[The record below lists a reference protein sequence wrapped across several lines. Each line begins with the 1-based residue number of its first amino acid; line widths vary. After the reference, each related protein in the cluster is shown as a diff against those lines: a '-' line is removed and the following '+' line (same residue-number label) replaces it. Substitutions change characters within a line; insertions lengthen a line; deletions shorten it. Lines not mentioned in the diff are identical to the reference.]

1 MRTARAVPESR
12 AANEAWERDRE
23 EKQVCRLRLASEGAG
38 VDGADGTGDR
48 RGRGWCGSRRVEA
61 LGCEQASGKRRTGL
75 GVVLTTPGL
84 GPGDCLWV
92 KRPVLSGGVCPSALH
107 GDWVRRLLITASPSL
122 QGQGRGAALG
132 SGHTHVP
139 ALQTATAWFFLF
151 LGLIYLFWLRWA
163 FVAGPGF
170 LWLQRTGASPHC
182 GARAAHCGGA
192 SSCRRRLQAHGLD
205 SLRRV

>member
-1 MRTARAVPESR
+1 MGNLTPHACRNSELACCDEDRTSR
-12 AANEAWERDRE
+12 AREPGSQTRRRREIRKRSRFAGCAWLLKVLELMEQTGRE
-23 EKQVCRLRLASEGAG
+23 
-38 VDGADGTGDR
+38 TR

-84 GPGDCLWV
+84 GPRDCLRV

-139 ALQTATAWFFLF
+139 ALQTATA
-151 LGLIYLFWLRWA
+151 
-163 FVAGPGF
+163 
-170 LWLQRTGASPHC
+170 
-182 GARAAHCGGA
+182 
-192 SSCRRRLQAHGLD
+192 
-205 SLRRV
+205 